1 MPNGLHAASSGV
13 IAQQLKM
20 DAIANDIANV
30 NTTGYKRTRVTFQEV
45 VSGVGSDGTGSGV
58 RVGQATH
65 VFDQGLLYANSN
77 PIAVGLDGPG
87 FMQVKR
93 ADGTLA
99 LTRDGDLRVDGKGS
113 LSLAGGER
121 LEPPIT
127 LPVGYELS
135 DVKISQDG
143 TVTLAGKKLGQITLV
158 TVTAPD
164 GLLHVGDNLFQL
176 TPASG
181 PGTPAKDAAV
191 QQGFIEG
198 SNVDL
203 AEAMVDLIET
213 QRGFDLTSR
222 SLRTHD
228 QLLEIANGI
237 RR

>member
-45 VSGVGSDGTGSGV
+45 VSGVGGDGTGSGV
-58 RVGQATH
+58 RIGQAQH
-65 VFDQGLLYANSN
+65 VFDQGLLFANSN

-87 FMQVKR
+87 FIQVKR
-93 ADGTLA
+93 GDGTLA
-99 LTRDGDLRVDGKGS
+99 LTRDGDLRVDSKGA
-113 LSLAGGER
+113 LTLAGGER
-121 LEPPIT
+121 LEPAIT
-127 LPVGYELS
+127 LPTGYDLA
-135 DVKISQDG
+135 DVKISEDG
-143 TVTLAGKKLGQITLV
+143 TVTLAGKKLGQLTV
-158 TVTAPD
+158 VAVTAPD

-176 TPASG
+176 TAASG
-181 PGTPAKDAAV
+181 PAAPAKDAV
-191 QQGFIEG
+191 VHQGFIEG

-203 AEAMVDLIET
+203 ATAMVDLIET

-228 QLLEIANGI
+228 QLLEIANAI